1 MNIPEDEEDEISID
15 KVASVRKWLTAEADK
30 LALAKPECG
39 FLHSSLREEEVLW
52 EYDRNGLSDLDEIG
66 PF

>member
-1 MNIPEDEEDEISID
+1 MTAIEDEDDEIDID

-30 LALAKPECG
+30 LALTRPECG

-52 EYDRNGLSDLDEIG
+52 EYDRNDLSDLEEIG